1 VAGSAAEWTVGWG
14 VSGRPIIIRVMLE
27 AALGLR
33 PNLPALRHHY
43 NNIQA
48 SRLSEIFSR
57 IQARIAAVLS
67 DMRPMSLCRLKTQ
80 AHADELRMGGKRG
93 M

>member
-1 VAGSAAEWTVGWG
+1 MAGSAAEWTVGWG
-14 VSGRPIIIRVMLE
+14 VGGRPIIIRVMLE

-43 NNIQA
+43 NDIQA
-48 SRLSEIFSR
+48 SRLSEVFSR
-57 IQARIAAVLS
+57 IQVGLAVFPS
-67 DMRPMSLCRLKTQ
+67 DMRPMSLCRSRTQ
-80 AHADELRMGGKRG
+80 AHTDQLRVEGNRG